1 MRRSSRIYTSLNRD
15 QTVMGVEKRAFMIV
29 AFLGAAM
36 FANKVYLGLTLVPV
50 IHLFLQW
57 MTKKDYRFFDI
68 FMRFM
73 SEDDVYSSLPQ
84 VQSIHTRPQG
94 WGRGLPC

>member
-1 MRRSSRIYTSLNRD
+1 MRRSSRIYTSINRD

-36 FANKVYLGLTLVPV
+36 FANKVYSGLLLLPV
-50 IHLFLQW
+50 LHLFLQW
-57 MTKKDYRFFDI
+57 MTKKDYRFFEI

-73 SEDDVYSSLPQ
+73 SEDDVYTSLPQ
-84 VQSIHTRPQG
+84 VQTMYARPRG
-94 WGRGLPC
+94 WGQGLPC